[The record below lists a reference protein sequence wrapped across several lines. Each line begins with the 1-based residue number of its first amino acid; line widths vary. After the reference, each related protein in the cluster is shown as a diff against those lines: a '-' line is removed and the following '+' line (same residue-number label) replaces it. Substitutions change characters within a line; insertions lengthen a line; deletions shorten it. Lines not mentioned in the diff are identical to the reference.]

1 VQSQAGILPLPMMTD
16 ASLFVDTVPGIGR
29 DLGVAIANPAA
40 IANSITLTLR
50 DQSGTVAGTPLTVAL
65 RPQQQLAKFV
75 SELLPAT
82 TGSAFRGSLELKSS
96 TPFAVLGLRFSG
108 SEFSTLP
115 LTGTAAAGAN
125 TSIVLPQF
133 AMSGGWATQFALVNN
148 SSGEVKGRIDI
159 FDNSGNSMSVTLNG
173 SRQSTFSYTIP
184 AGGTFLLAPRDQ
196 NGQSPF

>member
-1 VQSQAGILPLPMMTD
+1 M
-16 ASLFVDTVPGIGR
+16 FVDVVPAIGR

-40 IANSITLTLR
+40 IANSVTLTLR
-50 DQSGTVAGTPLTVAL
+50 DQSGTVAGTPLTIAL

-75 SELLPAT
+75 SELLPGT
-82 TGSAFRGSLELKSS
+82 TGSAFRGSLELQSS

-115 LTGTAAAGAN
+115 VTGTAAGTN

-133 AMSGGWATQFALVNN
+133 AMSGGWATQFALVHNG
-148 SSGEVKGRIDI
+148 SGQVTGRIDI
-159 FDNSGNSMSVTLNG
+159 FDNSGNPMSVTLNG
-173 SRQSTFSYTIP
+173 AKQSTFSYTIP

>member
-1 VQSQAGILPLPMMTD
+1 MQAQAGILPLPMMTD
-16 ASLFVDTVPGIGR
+16 ASLFVDVVPAIGR

-40 IANSITLTLR
+40 IANSVTLTLR
-50 DQSGTVAGTPLTVAL
+50 DQSGTVAGTPLTIVL
-65 RPQQQLAKFV
+65 KPQQQLAKFV
-75 SELLPAT
+75 SELLPGT
-82 TGSAFRGSLELKSS
+82 TGSAFRGSLELQSS

-115 LTGTAAAGAN
+115 VTGTAAPGTN

-133 AMSGGWATQFALVNN
+133 AMSGGWATQFALVHNG
-148 SSGEVKGRIDI
+148 SGQVTGRIDI
-159 FDNSGNSMSVTLNG
+159 FDNSGNPMSVTLNG
-173 SRQSTFSYTIP
+173 AKQSTFSYTIP